1 MATQAPSSLDER
13 IGAKVREQLHDQGMS
28 QQALADRLEVSAF
41 FISRRLRGI
50 VPFTVAELGTVAEVL
65 HVPVEE
71 LMDGAA

>member
-13 IGAKVREQLHDQGMS
+13 IGAKVREQLQDQGMS
-28 QQALADRLEVSAF
+28 QQALADRLEVSPF

-50 VPFTVAELGTVAEVL
+50 VPFTVTELGTVAEIL

-71 LMDGAA
+71 LMCGAA